1 MKKLLYYS
9 AILAVAL
16 STTGCVKEL
25 LSGVG
30 SEVQFSANTYYDNGP
45 ATKTAYSGVT
55 SNGKERINWIN
66 GDRVRIYS
74 PQAEHRSSSNQH
86 WADYDI
92 DANNIN
98 PNNEKSTA
106 RVKNTGN
113 NGLVWGTGSHT
124 FYGVYPS
131 PSAFSGVTMSNNVVT
146 ATLPKTQAPSVIDD
160 TTNGQV
166 FFPNMNWAYMYAA
179 KSGVSAGSTVDLPF
193 KPLMTAFEITLGTQ
207 NTNGIT
213 VKDIYLFTDNSGS
226 NLTGTFTATIQADNT
241 ISVGSTISNPSH
253 ELHVGLPTNT
263 VSIQNGKSITFTLF
277 ALPIPITHLGL
288 TVVFQDNTTKTL
300 AFKDNV
306 GDWIPFDACKKYRIT
321 NINTPQ
327 GWDYTID
334 IDEVSS
340 NLVAYGH
347 EAVTSGLN
355 FKVISTK
362 TNGSSTSSV
371 GWTAEII
378 SAEYA
383 QTNQLTLGALSGG
396 NDANVTATISGT
408 TPVGEATGYDSSE
421 ATRAALAAATP
432 RGTVSV
438 PFDLSRHPV
447 YGDIDGTS
455 YNPTT
460 ANCYVISAPGV
471 YKFPLVY
478 GNALVNGT
486 ENTKAFKP
494 TAAGITY
501 SGGYYL
507 PTFLNVN
514 NSPIQYPYILKDL
527 GLNPASCNAAIVWQ
541 DAQDIL
547 RDTQCSVGGTSGEDA
562 YIQFEIKKEDIQAG
576 NIVLA
581 LRNSSNKI
589 LWSWHIWVTEKN
601 LTPSQV
607 GIVSG
612 SQGPSTTMIMGY
624 NLGWTDAQTAWTK
637 SWYTRKFVVRLTQ
650 AESGLTKDLTIKQIG
665 DVISVENN
673 VGSNTFYQWGRK
685 DPMRPAA
692 SSNAFKTLYFGQG
705 YSTTITYTEDPN
717 THEIVQSIA
726 PTIVPSSGTV
736 TVGHAIQNPHLEYK
750 NTSTSGWLGGPA
762 TSSNTEI
769 SGRPGNLWNANV
781 SVMSSG
787 AASSKTVYDPCPPG
801 FCVMRSSTFYAI
813 SGVTSA
819 NPWPQNPACYNS
831 NGYFIR
837 RNDGV
842 QFDNSY
848 GKVFLPFTGAIGME
862 AGNIYDVKALGYYWT
877 DSVTGESNYQR
888 AKYTHLQII
897 DDSSTLVRPHHEQ
910 YRGACYAVRP
920 VLETASPSSGTS
932 GLPQSSRLPAPA
944 GVAELGW

>member
-74 PQAEHRSSSNQH
+74 PQAEHRSSSSQH

-92 DANNIN
+92 DANNIT

-179 KSGVSAGSTVDLPF
+179 KSGVSAGTTVDLPF

-213 VKDIYLFTDNSGS
+213 VKDVYLSSVNT
-226 NLTGTFTATIQADNT
+226 NLTGKFTATINSDNT
-241 ISVGSTISNPSH
+241 VSVGSTITDPSK
-253 ELHVGLPTNT
+253 ELHIGLPANI
-263 VSIQNGKSITFTLF
+263 SIAYGKSITFTLF
-277 ALPIPITHLGL
+277 ALPIPITQLSL
-288 TVVFQDNTTKTL
+288 TVVFSDNTTKTI
-300 AFKDNV
+300 AFKDN
-306 GDWIPFDACKKYRIT
+306 GSWIPFTACKKYRI
-321 NINTPQ
+321 NNLNTPQ
-327 GWDYTID
+327 GWEYTIT

-347 EAVTSGLN
+347 DPVPVEYGLH

-371 GWTAEII
+371 NWTAQIL

-383 QTNQLTLGALSGG
+383 NTNQLSLGASSGG
-396 NDANVTATISGT
+396 NNANVTASISGT
-408 TPVGEATGYDSSE
+408 TPIGEETGYDSGE

-432 RGTVSV
+432 RGTASA

-447 YGDIDGTS
+447 YGDIDGTA

-589 LWSWHIWVTEKN
+589 LWSWHIWVTEKD
-601 LTPSQV
+601 LTPTQV
-607 GIVSG
+607 KIVSG
-612 SQGPSTTMIMGY
+612 SQGPSTTMLMGY
-624 NLGWTDAQTAWTK
+624 NLGWTDALSAYTK
-637 SWYTRKFVVRLTQ
+637 SWYTRKWVVRLTQ
-650 AESGLTKDLTIKQIG
+650 AESGKTKDFTIKQIG
-665 DVISVENN
+665 DVIHVDDN

-692 SSNAFKTLYFGQG
+692 SSNAFKTVYYGQG
-705 YSTTITYTEDPN
+705 YSATISYN
-717 THEIVQSIA
+717 AGVQSIA
-726 PTIVPSSGTV
+726 PTAVPSSATV

-750 NTSTSGWLGGPA
+750 NSTTKSWLGGPG
-762 TSSNTEI
+762 THSDVTQ

-781 SVMSSG
+781 STMSIG

-819 NPWPQNPACYNS
+819 NPWPQNPYCYDS
-831 NGYFIR
+831 NGYFSR

-842 QFDNSY
+842 LFNNTY
-848 GKVFLPFTGAIGME
+848 GRAFLPFTGATGME
-862 AGNIYDVKALGYYWT
+862 DGNIYDVKDLGYYWT
-877 DSVTGESNYQR
+877 DSVTSESDYQR
-888 AKYTHLQII
+888 AKYTHLQVLEG
-897 DDSSTLVRPHHEQ
+897 STLVRPHHEQ

-944 GVAELGW
+944 GAAELGW

>member
-74 PQAEHRSSSNQH
+74 PQAEHRSSSSQH

-92 DANNIN
+92 DANNIT

-213 VKDIYLFTDNSGS
+213 VKDVYLSSGNT
-226 NLTGTFTATIQADNT
+226 NLTGKFTATINSDNT
-241 ISVGSTISNPSH
+241 VSVGSTVTDPSQ
-253 ELHVGLPTNT
+253 ELHLGLPANI
-263 VSIQNGKSITFTLF
+263 SIPYGKSINFTLF
-277 ALPIPITHLGL
+277 ALPIPITQLSL
-288 TVVFQDNTTKTL
+288 TVVFSDNTTKTI
-300 AFKDNV
+300 AFKDN
-306 GDWIPFDACKKYRIT
+306 GSWIPFTACKKYRIT

-327 GWDYTID
+327 GWEYTIT

-340 NLVAYGH
+340 HLVAYGH
-347 EAVTSGLN
+347 EPVPSGLN

-371 GWTAEII
+371 NWTAQIL
-378 SAEYA
+378 SAEHA
-383 QTNQLTLGALSGG
+383 TTDQLTLSATSGG
-396 NDANVTATISGT
+396 NNANVPAAISGT
-408 TPVGEATGYDSSE
+408 TPVGEETGYDSGE

-432 RGTVSV
+432 RGTASA

-447 YGDIDGTS
+447 YGDIDGTT

-478 GNALVNGT
+478 GNALKNGID
-486 ENTKAFKP
+486 NTKAYKP
-494 TAAGITY
+494 VAAGVTY
-501 SGGYYL
+501 SSGYYL
-507 PTFLNVN
+507 PTFMNVN
-514 NSPIQYPYILKDL
+514 NAAIQYPYILKDL
-527 GLNPASCNAAIVWQ
+527 GIDPSSCNAAIVWQ
-541 DAQDIL
+541 DAQDML
-547 RDTQCSVGGTSGEDA
+547 RNSQCSVGGTSREDA
-562 YIQFEIKKEDIQAG
+562 YIQFEIKAEDIQAG
-576 NIVLA
+576 NIILA

-601 LTPSQV
+601 LTPTQV
-607 GIVSG
+607 KIVSG
-612 SQGPSTTMIMGY
+612 SQGPATTQIMGY
-624 NLGWTDAQTAWTK
+624 NLGWTDAQTAYTK
-637 SWYTRKFVVRLTQ
+637 SWFTRKWVVRLTQ
-650 AESGLTKDLTIKQIG
+650 AESGLTKDFTIKQIG
-665 DVISVENN
+665 DVIHVDDN

-685 DPMRPAA
+685 DPLRPAA
-692 SSNAFKTLYFGQG
+692 SSNAFKTLYYGQG
-705 YSTTITYTEDPN
+705 YSTTITYTQDPD

-726 PTIVPSSGTV
+726 PTAVPSSATV
-736 TVGHAIQNPHLEYK
+736 TVGHAIQNPHL
-750 NTSTSGWLGGPA
+750 
-762 TSSNTEI
+762 
-769 SGRPGNLWNANV
+769 
-781 SVMSSG
+781 
-787 AASSKTVYDPCPPG
+787 
-801 FCVMRSSTFYAI
+801 
-813 SGVTSA
+813 
-819 NPWPQNPACYNS
+819 
-831 NGYFIR
+831 
-837 RNDGV
+837 
-842 QFDNSY
+842 
-848 GKVFLPFTGAIGME
+848 
-862 AGNIYDVKALGYYWT
+862 
-877 DSVTGESNYQR
+877 
-888 AKYTHLQII
+888 
-897 DDSSTLVRPHHEQ
+897 
-910 YRGACYAVRP
+910 
-920 VLETASPSSGTS
+920 
-932 GLPQSSRLPAPA
+932 
-944 GVAELGW
+944 

>member
-207 NTNGIT
+207 NTSGIT
-213 VKDIYLFTDNSGS
+213 VKDVYLSSGNT
-226 NLTGTFTATIQADNT
+226 NLTGKFTATINSDNSV
-241 ISVGSTISNPSH
+241 SVGSTITDASN
-253 ELHVGLPTNT
+253 ELHLGLPANI
-263 VSIQNGKSITFTLF
+263 SIAYGKSITFTLF
-277 ALPIPITHLGL
+277 ALPIPITQLSM
-288 TVVFQDNTTKTL
+288 TVVFQDNTTKTI
-300 AFKDNV
+300 AFKDN
-306 GDWIPFDACKKYRIT
+306 GSWIPFTACKKYRIT
-321 NINTPQ
+321 NVNTPQ
-327 GWDYTID
+327 GWEYTII

-347 EAVTSGLN
+347 DPVPVEYGLH

-371 GWTAEII
+371 NWTAQIL

-383 QTNQLTLGALSGG
+383 NTNQLSLGASSGG
-396 NDANVTATISGT
+396 NNANVTASISGT
-408 TPVGEATGYDSSE
+408 TPIGEETGYDSGE

-432 RGTVSV
+432 RGTASA

-447 YGDIDGTS
+447 YGDIDGTA

-494 TAAGITY
+494 TDAGITY

-581 LRNSSNKI
+581 LRNSSNNI
-589 LWSWHIWVTEKN
+589 LWSWHIWVTEKD
-601 LTPSQV
+601 LTPTQV
-607 GIVSG
+607 KIVSG
-612 SQGPSTTMIMGY
+612 SQGPSTTMLMGY
-624 NLGWTDAQTAWTK
+624 NLGWTDAQSAYTK
-637 SWYTRKFVVRLTQ
+637 SWYTRKWVVRLTQ
-650 AESGLTKDLTIKQIG
+650 AESGKTKDFTIKQIG
-665 DVISVENN
+665 DVIHVDDN

-692 SSNAFKTLYFGQG
+692 SSNAFKTVYYGQG
-705 YSTTITYTEDPN
+705 YSATISYN
-717 THEIVQSIA
+717 AGVQSIA
-726 PTIVPSSGTV
+726 PTAVPSSATV

-750 NTSTSGWLGGPA
+750 NSTTKSWLGGPG
-762 TSSNTEI
+762 THSDVTQ

-781 SVMSSG
+781 STMSIG

-819 NPWPQNPACYNS
+819 NPWPQNPYCYDS
-831 NGYFIR
+831 NGYFSR

-842 QFDNSY
+842 LFNNTY
-848 GKVFLPFTGAIGME
+848 GRAFLPFTGATGME
-862 AGNIYDVKALGYYWT
+862 DGNIYDVKDLGYYWT
-877 DSVTGESNYQR
+877 DSVTSESDYQR
-888 AKYTHLQII
+888 AKYTHLQVLEG
-897 DDSSTLVRPHHEQ
+897 STLVRPHHEQ

-944 GVAELGW
+944 GAAELGW

>member
-45 ATKTAYSGVT
+45 ATKTAYSGVI

-146 ATLPKTQAPSVIDD
+146 ATLPKTQAPAAILDR
-160 TTNGQV
+160 TNGQD
-166 FFPNMNWAYMYAA
+166 FIPNMNWAYMYAA
-179 KSGVSAGSTVDLPF
+179 KSGVSAGTTVDLPF

-213 VKDIYLFTDNSGS
+213 VKDVYLSSVNT
-226 NLTGTFTATIQADNT
+226 NLTGKFTATINSDNT
-241 ISVGSTISNPSH
+241 VSVGSTITDPSK
-253 ELHVGLPTNT
+253 ELHIGLPANI
-263 VSIQNGKSITFTLF
+263 SIAYGKSITFTLF
-277 ALPIPITHLGL
+277 ALPIPITQLSL
-288 TVVFQDNTTKTL
+288 TVVYSDNTTKTI
-300 AFKDNV
+300 AFKDN
-306 GDWIPFDACKKYRIT
+306 GSWIPFTACKKYRI
-321 NINTPQ
+321 NNLNTPQ
-327 GWDYTID
+327 GWEYTIT

-340 NLVAYGH
+340 HLVAYGH
-347 EAVTSGLN
+347 EPVPSGLN

-371 GWTAEII
+371 NWTAQIL
-378 SAEYA
+378 SAEHA
-383 QTNQLTLGALSGG
+383 TTNQLTLGASSGG
-396 NDANVTATISGT
+396 NNANVPASISGT

-432 RGTVSV
+432 RGTASA

-601 LTPSQV
+601 LTPTQ
-607 GIVSG
+607 INIPTG
-612 SQGPSTTMIMGY
+612 SAGPSTTMVMGY

-637 SWYTRKFVVRLTQ
+637 SWYTRKWVVRLTQ
-650 AESGLTKDLTIKQIG
+650 AESGLTKDFTIKQIG
-665 DVISVENN
+665 DVIHVDDN

-705 YSTTITYTEDPN
+705 YSTTITYTENPD

-726 PTIVPSSGTV
+726 PTAVSSSTL

-750 NTSTSGWLGGPA
+750 NTTTKSWLGGPA
-762 TSSNTEI
+762 TSSDPTV

-781 SVMSSG
+781 SKRSG
-787 AASSKTVYDPCPPG
+787 GETSCKTVYDPCPPG
-801 FCVMRSSTFYAI
+801 FCVMRSSTYYGIAGATLPFQ
-813 SGVTSA
+813 SA
-819 NPWPQNPACYNS
+819 NPYCYNS
-831 NGYFIR
+831 NGYFSR
-837 RNDGV
+837 QNDGV
-842 QFDNSY
+842 QFNNSF
-848 GKVFLPFTGAIGME
+848 GKSFLPFTGAIGME
-862 AGNIYDVKALGYYWT
+862 LGNIYDVKALGYYWT
-877 DSVTGESNYQR
+877 DSVTGEDLYQQ

-897 DDSSTLVRPHHEQ
+897 DNNTTLVRPHHEQ
-910 YRGACYAVRP
+910 FRGACYAVRP

-932 GLPQSSRLPAPA
+932 ALPQSSRLPTPSAA
-944 GVAELGW
+944 TEQGW